1 MPRPALRA
9 AGRRLARA
17 ALVPALGTALAVA
30 AAVAPGTVQ
39 ASTVR
44 ATSAPASTG
53 SYALITEPGQGFAP
67 IYNRINGAKKS
78 IDLTMYELED
88 TTAEHDLASA
98 ASRGVTVKVILDQ
111 RESSD
116 NQSAYNYLKAHG
128 VKVVWSWSRYYFT
141 HEKSMV
147 VDGTTAVILTANLT
161 SQYYSTSRDFGVVD
175 TNAADVAAIQK
186 VFNADFSHTAITPPT
201 GADLV
206 WSPTNAQ
213 SKILGLINGAKHS
226 LRIYSEEMDDTAVE
240 NALISAARRGVA
252 VRLVGENEDGEYD
265 SAYSSLASA
274 GVKIRYYSDPSGFYI
289 HGKVIEADYN
299 TGTAKIFVGSENFS
313 STSLTENRELGL
325 IIGPQ
330 DGIMSSMEKTFVADY
345 NNGTPFS

>member
-9 AGRRLARA
+9 AARWLART
-17 ALVPALGTALAVA
+17 ALIPALGTALAVA
-30 AAVAPGTVQ
+30 TAAAPGTAQASTVQ
-39 ASTVR
+39 AST
-44 ATSAPASTG
+44 TPASTG
-53 SYALITEPGQGFAP
+53 SYALFTEPGQGFSP
-67 IYNRINGAKKS
+67 VYNRINGAKKS

-88 TTAEHDLASA
+88 TTAEHDLAAA

-116 NQSAYNYLKAHG
+116 NQSAYNYLTSHG

-147 VDGTTAVILTANLT
+147 VDGTTAVIMTANLT

-186 VFNADFSHTAITPPT
+186 VFNADFAHTAITPPA

-206 WSPTNAQ
+206 WSPTSAQ
-213 SKILGLINGAKHS
+213 SKILGLINGAQHS

-240 NALISAARRGVA
+240 NALISAAKRGVA
-252 VRLVGENEDGEYD
+252 VRLVGENENGEYD
-265 SAYSSLASA
+265 SAYSQLASA
-274 GVKIRYYSDPSGFYI
+274 GVKIRYYSNPSGFYI

-299 TGTAKIFVGSENFS
+299 TGTAKIFIGSENFS

-330 DGIMSSMEKTFVADY
+330 DGIMSSMEKTFVSDY